1 MDRNQN
7 YQNYLIERMEENRQE
22 RKMSSKCPC
31 IKKSRSKDDLHILA
45 VSEIIYDNRQNI
57 KEQDYIQ
64 IMNHL
69 KEISKIL
76 NRKQKN

>member
-7 YQNYLIERMEENRQE
+7 YHNFLIERMEENRHE

-31 IKKSRSKDDLHILA
+31 IRKSKSKDDLHMLA
-45 VSEIIYDNRQNI
+45 ISEILYENRQNM

-64 IMNHL
+64 AMNHL

-76 NRKQKN
+76 NRKHKN